1 MNQTLFADSNRSQRL
16 KAATH
21 AAHARLDQRILA
33 AQPFASRANYAR
45 FVQAQYCFHC
55 DMESVYR
62 NPVLA
67 SVVPELAQRRRLP
80 QLLADLADLGAAVPD
95 MPAFAAAD
103 GRYYEK
109 QVNALGWLYVAEGSS
124 LGAAILAKLA
134 ARLGLHEEFG
144 ARHLAGHP
152 DGRARHWRQFT
163 AALDSVPLDPA
174 QEQAVV
180 DAACAAFDRVY
191 AHVDAHLA
199 AGAR

>member
-1 MNQTLFADSNRSQRL
+1 MNQTLVDATRSQRL

-21 AAHARLDQRILA
+21 AAHARLDHRIMA

-80 QLLADLADLGAAVPD
+80 QLVADLADLGVAVPA
-95 MPAFAAAD
+95 MRPAPAPD

-134 ARLGLHEEFG
+134 AKLGLHEQFG

-174 QEQAVV
+174 QEQAVI

-191 AHVDAHLA
+191 AHVDAYLA
-199 AGAR
+199 DGAR